1 MFDRKLPPFCTR
13 NILVPVPRN
22 CTQLLCGRPAA
33 RRTVPVFLPVTQ
45 HFSSCEGNSHC
56 CSSTRK
62 SHPAAWGEG
71 EGRRHRF
78 VTYLDERGKIP
89 FRAQQGLQWSISSQL
104 LSPGSTGAAGADCY
118 TWERWRGVREA
129 AKTAQKI
136 NSNLTTLP
144 LRTTVLAIM
153 IKCIPLMLKQ
163 NLHKIM
169 CLRRAS
175 FPSPPSS
182 TRTGLFYR
190 SYSQKCS
197 KTIYKNTWHNNL
209 CEASRSCG
217 LCYVLHFSPTKVR
230 HHTEW
235 WKCQWI
241 RWCW

>member
-1 MFDRKLPPFCTR
+1 MFDRKLSPFCTR

-62 SHPAAWGEG
+62 SHPAAWGG
-71 EGRRHRF
+71 GRREKA
-78 VTYLDERGKIP
+78 LLCNLLGCERKK
-89 FRAQQGLQWSISSQL
+89 QGLQWSISSQL

-118 TWERWRGVREA
+118 TWERWRGVREV

-175 FPSPPSS
+175 FPSPLSS

-197 KTIYKNTWHNNL
+197 KTIYKNTCNRM
-209 CEASRSCG
+209 A
-217 LCYVLHFSPTKVR
+217 
-230 HHTEW
+230 
-235 WKCQWI
+235 Q
-241 RWCW
+241 